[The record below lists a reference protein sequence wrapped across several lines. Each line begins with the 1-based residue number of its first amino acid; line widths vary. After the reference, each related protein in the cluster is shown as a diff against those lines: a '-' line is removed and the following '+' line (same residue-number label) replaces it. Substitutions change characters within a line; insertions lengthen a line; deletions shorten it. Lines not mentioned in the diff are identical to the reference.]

1 MGGGS
6 VTVYAKEN
14 ADTKKRNAALRER
27 KALKNKEGAE
37 SSHEKTEKG
46 HSKEGVHRKTF
57 TWEAINYVVPVPGG
71 SRRLLHDVYGYVK
84 PGTLV
89 RISLCYTFHHLLTC
103 LTQDC
108 THGCFGS
115 W

>member
-6 VTVYAKEN
+6 VIVYAKED
-14 ADTKKRNAALRER
+14 ADTKKKNAALRER
-27 KALKNKEGAE
+27 RAMKNKGHTD
-37 SSHEKTEKG
+37 SSNEKTEQT
-46 HSKEGVHRKTF
+46 SNKELVHRKTF

-89 RISLCYTFHHLLTC
+89 STFVLVYVGQC
-103 LTQDC
+103 
-108 THGCFGS
+108 
-115 W
+115 